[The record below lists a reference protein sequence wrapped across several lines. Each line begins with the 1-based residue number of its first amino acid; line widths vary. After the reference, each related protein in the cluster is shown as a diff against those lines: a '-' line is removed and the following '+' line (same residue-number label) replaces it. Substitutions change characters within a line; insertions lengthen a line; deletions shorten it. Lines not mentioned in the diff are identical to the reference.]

1 MAEFAAERRMGKT
14 RNSYTLGERTRLRT
28 NAQICRDLSDFRAE
42 GASLVAQFGK
52 EGRVAKGVQ
61 FERAAGE
68 QLDDPQV
75 ELRAQ
80 FRERIRQG
88 TYDAL
93 LDPSVRMLLREGA
106 AIRGM
111 DEELGAIRFALAKL
125 LAEELDASKLAAGVA
140 RLTSAAVQAMKIG
153 QALGDETDESLAD
166 LLNEILID
174 LEKESQ
180 VARAARKEGGGDRAW
195 RQDLELADTG

>member
-1 MAEFAAERRMGKT
+1 ML
-14 RNSYTLGERTRLRT
+14 NGENPEPVHVGGAGLLRT
-28 NAQICRDLSDFRAE
+28 DSQICRDLSDFRAD

-52 EGRVAKGVQ
+52 ERRVAKGVQ

-88 TYDAL
+88 NYDAL

-140 RLTSAAVQAMKIG
+140 RLTSAAVQAMKMG

-180 VARAARKEGGGDRAW
+180 VVRAARKEGGGDRAW